1 MMPLN
6 TLVVVVMFVYAL
18 AQYLRGD
25 YVWMTIDLALASGL
39 IIVTALSF
47 YLTYE
52 KPNPNDIDIRPSTD
66 W

>member
-6 TLVVVVMFVYAL
+6 TLVVVVMLVYAL
-18 AQYLRGD
+18 AQHLRGD
-25 YVWMTIDLALASGL
+25 YVWMTINLVLAGGL
-39 IIVTALSF
+39 IIVTTLSF
-47 YLTYE
+47 YLAYE